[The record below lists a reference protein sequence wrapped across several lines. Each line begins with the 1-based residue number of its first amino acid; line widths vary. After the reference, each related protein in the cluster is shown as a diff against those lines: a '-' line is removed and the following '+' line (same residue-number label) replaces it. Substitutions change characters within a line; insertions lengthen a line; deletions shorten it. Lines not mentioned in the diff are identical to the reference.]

1 MRVIFY
7 NKMGQSGRKGGIAYG
22 KLIMKQL
29 EEQVKFIAPVKI
41 YPGEDEM
48 AALASNALAVLE
60 GREAV
65 KTY

>member
-1 MRVIFY
+1 ML
-7 NKMGQSGRKGGIAYG
+7 SAYG

-41 YPGEDEM
+41 YPGDDEM